1 MNCWHCGTEL
11 IWGGDHDLEDTTDEY
26 DMVTNL
32 SCPNCGA
39 YVEVYRPNYEH
50 EDMKGYRQK
59 TDDNVIDTH
68 TEFFTYPEEPSPTPD
83 ASWIDEVK
91 TQDGE

>member
-11 IWGGDHDLEDTTDEY
+11 IWGGDHDLEDMTDEY

-39 YVEVYRPNYEH
+39 YVEVYRPNYDH
-50 EDMKGYRQK
+50 EDMKEYK
-59 TDDNVIDTH
+59 KNLIIEMVSANKDV
-68 TEFFTYPEEPSPTPD
+68 PSSTPD

>member
-11 IWGGDHDLEDTTDEY
+11 IWGGDHDLEENDGKNIGIGAY

-39 YVEVYRPNYEH
+39 FVEVYRPI
-50 EDMKGYRQK
+50 QK
-59 TDDNVIDTH
+59 KQKSEVK
-68 TEFFTYPEEPSPTPD
+68 EPAYSPD
-83 ASWIDEVK
+83 APWLDDAIDRVDPKKLES
-91 TQDGE
+91 

>member
-11 IWGGDHDLEDTTDEY
+11 IWGGDHDLEENDGKNMGIGAY

-39 YVEVYRPNYEH
+39 FVEVYRANLDHPDHKNESKS
-50 EDMKGYRQK
+50 D
-59 TDDNVIDTH
+59 V
-68 TEFFTYPEEPSPTPD
+68 PSPTPD

>member
-11 IWGGDHDLEDTTDEY
+11 IWGGDHDLEDMTDEY

-39 YVEVYRPNYEH
+39 YVEVYRFNASVDAP
-50 EDMKGYRQK
+50 K
-59 TDDNVIDTH
+59 TTDENVIDTH
-68 TEFFTYPEEPSPTPD
+68 TEFFSYPEEPSPTPD